1 MSSAMRVKSD
11 PSSARFLAA
20 GVLAAA
26 LVMLFALPSYAG
38 VGDAFTQALEKGPI
52 YAAIAA
58 FVGGVGCSLTPCVFP
73 MIGITVAVFGAKQS
87 KSRWNAMAL
96 SSTYVLGIAVMYTAL
111 GVAAGLAGSMFGA
124 FLGNRWVVTGIA
136 IVFVALAMSMFG
148 AFEFVL
154 PSSLTNR
161 AANVG
166 GVGYFG
172 AFLLGLVSGVVAAPC
187 TGPVQTGILI
197 FIGKTQNP
205 WLGALVEFLFSIGLG
220 LPFWLVGTFAISLP
234 KSGRWMNWVKSFF
247 GVVLLIVAG
256 YFLKN
261 AFPQVTKALPTAGWF
276 PIAAAAIG
284 LAGLGLGA
292 IHLGFDEGR
301 ARAARKAI
309 AVAASVAGFVGA
321 IAWLEMPRF
330 DPKAE
335 IVWMTQEKEALALA
349 TQQKRPVLIDFTAE
363 WCAACKKLARTTFVD
378 PKVRP
383 ELERFVMLK
392 IDATND
398 DDPAVVD
405 VSERYKVKGLPTV
418 ILMDSSGAEK
428 QRFTDFVEP
437 GPFFEAISGVK

>member
-1 MSSAMRVKSD
+1 MSSAMRMKSD
-11 PSSARFLAA
+11 RSSARFLAA

-26 LVMLFALPSYAG
+26 LVLLFAAPSYAG
-38 VGDAFTQALEKGPI
+38 VGDAFTQALEKGPV
-52 YAAIAA
+52 YAALAA
-58 FVGGVGCSLTPCVFP
+58 FVGGIGCSLTPCVFP
-73 MIGITVAVFGAKQS
+73 MIGITVAVFGAKQA
-87 KSRWNAMAL
+87 KNRWNAMAL
-96 SSTYVLGIAVMYTAL
+96 STAYVLGIAVMYTSL
-111 GVAAGLAGSMFGA
+111 GVAAGLAGSIFGS
-124 FLGNRWVVTGIA
+124 FLANRWVVTGIA
-136 IVFVALAMSMFG
+136 VVFAALAMSMFG

-197 FIGKTQNP
+197 FIGKTQSP

-247 GVVLLIVAG
+247 GVSLLIVAG

-261 AFPQVTKALPTAGWF
+261 AFPQLTKALPVAGWF
-276 PIAAAAIG
+276 PIVALVIGTAG
-284 LAGLGLGA
+284 LALGA
-292 IHLGFDEGR
+292 VHLGFDEGR
-301 ARAARKAI
+301 GRAVRKGI
-309 AVAASVAGFVGA
+309 AVAASVIGFVTA
-321 IAWLEMPRF
+321 IAWLEMPKL

-335 IVWMTQEKEALALA
+335 IVWMTQEKEALAVA
-349 TQQKRPVLIDFTAE
+349 KEKGRPVLIDFTAE
-363 WCAACKKLARTTFVD
+363 WCAACKKIARTTFVD

-392 IDATND
+392 VDATND

-418 ILMDSSGAEK
+418 ILLDSNGAEK

-437 GPFFEAISGVK
+437 APFHAALILVK

>member
-1 MSSAMRVKSD
+1 MSSAMRMNPDRS
-11 PSSARFLAA
+11 PIRHLAA
-20 GVLAAA
+20 GSLAAA
-26 LVMLFALPSYAG
+26 LVLLFAVPSYAG
-38 VGDAFTQALEKGPI
+38 VGDAFTQALEKGPV

-73 MIGITVAVFGAKQS
+73 MIGITVAVFGAKQA
-87 KSRWNAMAL
+87 KSRWSAMAL
-96 SSTYVLGIAVMYTAL
+96 STTYVLGIAMMYTVL
-111 GVAAGLAGSMFGA
+111 GVAAGLAGSIFGS
-124 FLGNRWVVTGIA
+124 FLANRWVVTGIA
-136 IVFVALAMSMFG
+136 VVFAALAMSMFG

-166 GVGYFG
+166 GVGYVG

-234 KSGRWMNWVKSFF
+234 KSGRWMMWVKSFF

-261 AFPQVTKALPTAGWF
+261 AFPQLTKALPVASWF

-284 LAGLGLGA
+284 LAGLLLGA

-301 ARAARKAI
+301 ARAARKLIAI
-309 AVAASVAGFVGA
+309 VAAVLGFVGA
-321 IAWLEMPRF
+321 IAWLEMPKF

-335 IVWMTQEKEALALA
+335 IVWMTQEKDALALA
-349 TQQKRPVLIDFTAE
+349 KEKKRPVLIDFTAE
-363 WCAACKKLARTTFVD
+363 WCAACKKIARTTFVD

-383 ELERFVMLK
+383 ELDRFVMLK

-418 ILMDSSGAEK
+418 ILMDSNGVEK

-437 GPFFEAISGVK
+437 APFLDAISAVK